1 MPKAILYD
9 ATQCIG
15 CLSCEGACAEKNKLT
30 YDDAIAK
37 EKKTSDHK
45 YTYVAVKS
53 VKGEDK
59 FMRRMCMH
67 CNDPSCVSAC
77 PVGALAKTKEG
88 PVTYNEDKCMGCRYC
103 MVACPY
109 GIPKYEWSKALP
121 GVRKCILCPD
131 RVVAGKQTACAEI
144 CPTGATKF
152 GDRDE
157 LLAEARK
164 RIADNPGTY
173 VNHIYG
179 EHEAGGSSVLLLS
192 SVPFEQFGL
201 PTNLG
206 ETPLP
211 YLTGDI
217 IHHVPQVATV
227 GWAVLGGIW
236 WITNRRE
243 AVAAV
248 ERAKKEEKD
257 EAES

>member
-1 MPKAILYD
+1 MPKGILYD

-15 CLSCEGACAEKNKLT
+15 CLQCEGACAEQNKLR
-30 YDDAIAK
+30 YDDAVAK

-45 YTYVAVKS
+45 FTYVAVKND
-53 VKGEDK
+53 DK
-59 FMRRMCMH
+59 YLRRMCMH

-77 PVGALAKTKEG
+77 PVGALVKTKLG

-121 GVRKCILCPD
+121 GVRKCIMCSD
-131 RVVAGKQTACAEI
+131 RVAAGKPTACAEI

-164 RIADNPGTY
+164 RIADNPGQY

-179 EHEAGGSSVLLLS
+179 EHEAGGSSVMMLS
-192 SVPFEQFGL
+192 SIPFEQFGL
-201 PTNLG
+201 PTTLG
-206 ETPLP
+206 AKPLP
-211 YLTGDI
+211 YLTADI
-217 IHHVPQVATV
+217 IQHIPQVATV
-227 GWAVLGGIW
+227 GWALLGGIW

-243 AVAAV
+243 AVAAA
-248 ERAKKEEKD
+248 EGKDKKD